1 MSQIIDFLVAF
12 LKEVKW
18 YLILVLFCI
27 SLISNELEHLMFML
41 YEILVSSASFSIRMF
56 ISLLKFFIL
65 HTNLLLVITLVFDI
79 MSASVL
85 HKPQISEV

>member
-1 MSQIIDFLVAF
+1 
-12 LKEVKW
+12 
-18 YLILVLFCI
+18 
-27 SLISNELEHLMFML
+27 MFML